1 MPLPVIKWKKVG
13 IAMLGFAWHLFR
25 FYFLMSVTCTV
36 TVQLL
41 NAAFFVPSGETS
53 RQYWGSSLNEAFGYF
68 PTDSSES

>member
-1 MPLPVIKWKKVG
+1 
-13 IAMLGFAWHLFR
+13 
-25 FYFLMSVTCTV
+25 VTCTV

-53 RQYWGSSLNEAFGYF
+53 RQYWGSSLNESFGYF